1 MPTAEEVKTN
11 RRALLEAALFM
22 ASEPLPMRQLEKILR
37 ISPDKIHDMLKEI
50 SASYAGNEHGI
61 TIVESNAGWQ
71 IRVKPQF
78 APQVRHLTPY
88 HELSRGL
95 LRVLAMVAYKQPI
108 TQSQIVRVIGNRT
121 YEYVKQLEQRGL
133 IRTVKT
139 GRTKALVATKEFA
152 SYFGLE
158 NEEDIKKFFDQMI
171 ATPEEGQK

>member
-1 MPTAEEVKTN
+1 MQQSK
-11 RRALLEAALFM
+11 RALLEAALFM
-22 ASEPLPMRQLEKILR
+22 AAEPLSMRQLEKILR
-37 ISPDKIHDMLKEI
+37 ISPDKIQELLKEI
-50 SASYAGNEHGI
+50 AASFASDEHGI
-61 TIVESNAGWQ
+61 NIIESSAGWQ
-71 IRVKPQF
+71 MRVKPQF

-158 NEEDIKKFFDQMI
+158 SEEDIKKFFNQMI
-171 ATPEEGQK
+171 AAPEEQK